1 MTTETP
7 KDAAPIGPF
16 ERLALYTAVGI
27 YTPTE
32 ADLEAAAVRLAV
44 AELAADPDIPI
55 H

>member
-1 MTTETP
+1 MSTETP
-7 KDAAPIGPF
+7 KDAPIGPF

-27 YTPTE
+27 YAPSE

-44 AELAADPDIPI
+44 AELAADPGTTI